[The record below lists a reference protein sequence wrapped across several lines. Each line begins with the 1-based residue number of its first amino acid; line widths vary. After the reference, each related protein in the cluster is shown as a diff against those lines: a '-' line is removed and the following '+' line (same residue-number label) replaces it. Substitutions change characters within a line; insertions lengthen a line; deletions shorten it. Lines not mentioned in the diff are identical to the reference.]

1 MPLSR
6 EQLLYQQAAS
16 RAYQERYDAVL
27 APWGARADAKPLTQD
42 PEDYRRDLAV
52 RAKKLL
58 PEGHE
63 LRQVQY
69 RSLRADAFDTLE
81 PQLLAACR
89 DSAWRA
95 DAVPRGQIER
105 REKTD
110 SNGFKAV
117 HWLGSHSF
125 VKDLPCYRPGRRV
138 TSFRTDQGYIDA
150 SGRPLR

>member
-1 MPLSR
+1 MHMTR
-6 EQLLYQQAAS
+6 DQLLQQQASA
-16 RAYQERYDAVL
+16 RVVQEKYDSAL
-27 APWGARADAKPLTQD
+27 APWGSRADAKPLAHD
-42 PEDYRRDLAV
+42 LDDYRRDLAV
-52 RAKKLL
+52 RVKKLL
-58 PEGHE
+58 PEDHE
-63 LRQVQY
+63 LRKVQF
-69 RSLRADAFDTLE
+69 RRLPADAFEQFE
-81 PQLLAACR
+81 PQLLAASR
-89 DSAWRA
+89 DCAWRP

-125 VKDLPCYRPGRRV
+125 VRDLPCHRPGRRV